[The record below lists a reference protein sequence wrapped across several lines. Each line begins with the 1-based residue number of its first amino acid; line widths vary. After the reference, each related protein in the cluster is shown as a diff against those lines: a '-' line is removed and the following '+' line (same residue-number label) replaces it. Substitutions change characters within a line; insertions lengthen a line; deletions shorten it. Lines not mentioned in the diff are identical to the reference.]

1 MISPPSALASAID
14 VDWTVQESCVISWKN
29 ELDNSEEQLLGKPCS
44 ITLWIGSRV
53 SDHSCV
59 ALLQVTIKS
68 KFSGRAK
75 FFDFFLFVDPHQIQL
90 DGDNEPVI
98 PSPSVL
104 TLLLKAFPV
113 PPAKGWLRASVQQ
126 ETMGNT
132 PIQVLM
138 DQNGTNFDGTSLH
151 LLTQLRA
158 LSRAD
163 RFNIHLKDDK
173 NVRKVLNTLK
183 HEFSSRIPQSEVIL
197 RNAYASGGVWD
208 SWAQYGKEVAG
219 PHRLELSKD
228 AEALPSYS
236 KTVAEPSGS
245 LQAPPSSPSLKR
257 AAESQEEGFFQKRFQ
272 KYKSQF
278 SDFSPTEPNTPSTTR
293 GHSSQ
298 RSTQDVQPIQLD
310 HAAQD
315 KELARDDND
324 VRDDRSTQNGQSSES
339 GQLTHG
345 HEANQEQHLPQAA
358 QYMTGHAQRSDQ
370 ADPLFP
376 LHEAQ
381 LPPYAASITSSES
394 DHQHDIKPTLFTR
407 GTQNHDLPALTLAGL
422 GDLITAAVQAHIPAI
437 AAQVQQHV
445 LTAHMRALA
454 QDSIANYLASHMP
467 PLMRGY
473 LSELQDEWG
482 SAAQDLHEVKDEAI
496 TDIHSE
502 RDTALKEIQDESQ
515 AAYDDFK
522 EKTNDFKNE
531 FLVDVEDKFGR
542 CEDRM
547 QAQID
552 TLPPQYTR
560 EPADAGNN
568 AQTGETKDPEAGSR
582 DSTQEAAKLFQRY
595 HQGHLTIEQKVK
607 VLLSIAK
614 WNNADVFMAAGRDM
628 QEALVKHWAGVADYV
643 SNSASISL

>member
-29 ELDNSEEQLLGKPCS
+29 ELDDSEEQLLGKPCS
-44 ITLWIGSRV
+44 ITLCIGSRV

-59 ALLQVTIKS
+59 ALLQVNIKS

-98 PSPSVL
+98 PSPGVL

-132 PIQVLM
+132 PMQVLM
-138 DQNGTNFDGTSLH
+138 DRNGTNFDGTSLH

-219 PHRLELSKD
+219 PHRVESSKD

-245 LQAPPSSPSLKR
+245 LQAPPSSPPLKR

-298 RSTQDVQPIQLD
+298 QSTQGDQPIQLD

-315 KELARDDND
+315 KELAQDDND

-358 QYMTGHAQRSDQ
+358 QYTTGHAQRSDQ
-370 ADPLFP
+370 ADPLSP
-376 LHEAQ
+376 LHAAQ

-422 GDLITAAVQAHIPAI
+422 GDLITAAVQAQIPAI
-437 AAQVQQHV
+437 AAQIQQHV

-454 QDSIANYLASHMP
+454 QESIANYLSVHMP
-467 PLMRGY
+467 RLMRGH

-502 RDTALKEIQDESQ
+502 RDTALKEIQDESH

-522 EKTNDFKNE
+522 EKTNEFKDE
-531 FLVDVEDKFGR
+531 FLVDVEDKFSR
-542 CEDRM
+542 LEDRM

-552 TLPPQYTR
+552 ASPPQYT
-560 EPADAGNN
+560 
-568 AQTGETKDPEAGSR
+568 QDPKHPKHPRDTVDTEAGGKN
-582 DSTQEAAKLFQRY
+582 STQKAAKLFQRY

-614 WNNADVFMAAGRDM
+614 WNNADVFRAAGRDM

-643 SNSASISL
+643 SNSAPIFL

>member
-14 VDWTVQESCVISWKN
+14 VDWSLKESCVISWN
-29 ELDNSEEQLLGKPCS
+29 NDLDNSEEQLLGQPCS

-53 SDHSCV
+53 SDDSCV
-59 ALLQVTIKS
+59 ALLQVTIKK

-90 DGDNEPVI
+90 DSDNEPVI

-104 TLLLKAFPV
+104 TLLLKIFPV
-113 PPAKGWLRASVQQ
+113 PPVKGWLRASVQQ
-126 ETMGNT
+126 GTMRDT
-132 PIQVLM
+132 PMQVLM
-138 DQNGTNFDGTSLH
+138 DQKGTNFDGTSLH
-151 LLTQLRA
+151 LLMQLRA

-183 HEFSSRIPQSEVIL
+183 HEFSGRIPQSEVIL

-219 PHRLELSKD
+219 PHKLDTSKD

-236 KTVAEPSGS
+236 KTLVEPSGS
-245 LQAPPSSPSLKR
+245 FQAPPSPPSFKR
-257 AAESQEEGFFQKRFQ
+257 AAESQEESSSQKRFRE
-272 KYKSQF
+272 YKSQF

-293 GHSSQ
+293 GHPSQ
-298 RSTQDVQPIQLD
+298 QSTQDDQPIQLH
-310 HAAQD
+310 HATQD
-315 KELARDDND
+315 KELAQDDNG
-324 VRDDRSTQNGQSSES
+324 VRDDKSTQDSQSSES
-339 GQLTHG
+339 SQLTHG
-345 HEANQEQHLPQAA
+345 HEATQEQHLPQAA
-358 QYMTGHAQRSDQ
+358 QYTRGHAQRSNQ
-370 ADPLFP
+370 ADPLSP

-502 RDTALKEIQDESQ
+502 REKVLKEIQDESLTS
-515 AAYDDFK
+515 YEDFK
-522 EKTNDFKNE
+522 EKMWTLKDDLF
-531 FLVDVEDKFGR
+531 VDLADKFTEFEEASKAR
-542 CEDRM
+542 
-547 QAQID
+547 ID
-552 TLPPQYTR
+552 ASPPQYTKDPR
-560 EPADAGNN
+560 DTVDTDAGGKN
-568 AQTGETKDPEAGSR
+568 
-582 DSTQEAAKLFQRY
+582 STQEAARLFEHY

-628 QEALVKHWAGVADYV
+628 QEALVKHWAGVVDYV
-643 SNSASISL
+643 SNSAPIFL